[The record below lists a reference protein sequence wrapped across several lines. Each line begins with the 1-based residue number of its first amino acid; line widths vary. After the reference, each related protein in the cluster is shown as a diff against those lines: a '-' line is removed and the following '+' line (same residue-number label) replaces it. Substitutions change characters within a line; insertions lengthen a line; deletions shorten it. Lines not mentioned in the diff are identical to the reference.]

1 MIDYKYIM
9 YVYVMNYRKLYQ
21 KYKKKDSEVRSA
33 EECKGEAKDDQESE
47 TEKISHAIA
56 VELVEILED
65 DGESKSACEET
76 ITDKFIR
83 WIVTKL
89 PKETSKSKQLKKYK
103 KDKEE
108 LKKEALVTR
117 LFEEAKNEEER
128 MMIVN
133 IFTEKLIKLLPEE
146 TSRSKTILRRIK
158 DN

>member
-21 KYKKKDSEVRSA
+21 KYKKKDSEVRSI

-65 DGESKSACEET
+65 DGESKSACEEK
-76 ITDKFIR
+76 ISDKFIS

-89 PKETSKSKQLKKYK
+89 PKETNKSKQLKKYK
-103 KDKEE
+103 KDKKY
-108 LKKEALVTR
+108 LKK
-117 LFEEAKNEEER
+117 
-128 MMIVN
+128 
-133 IFTEKLIKLLPEE
+133 
-146 TSRSKTILRRIK
+146 RSS
-158 DN
+158 